1 MCGVGA
7 VFSRCGKP
15 VNSQE
20 LHWMVNLMRHR
31 GPDGQGVEVLNQAQL
46 GLVHT
51 RLAINDE
58 LHGHQPMS
66 DEMAQVTISYNGEI
80 YDCDRLRH
88 ALRQRGYTFSTATDT
103 EVVIKLYLAY
113 GLDMFQHMN
122 GEFAF
127 ILWDHR
133 KKRLLAGRDR
143 FGIKPLYCL
152 QTPETLAFA
161 SEIKP
166 LLVLDRIPFQA
177 SYDYLL
183 SSMMGN
189 FIGHESF
196 FEGINAVK
204 PGHYMLLDQQGL
216 RTESY
221 WDLDFNE
228 KTRIS
233 FEDAQAELNRLMQQ
247 AVSRRLVA
255 DSEVACYLSG
265 GIDSTIVAALAAQ
278 QQPKLK
284 SFSIGFKGAGF
295 DESDLARQSADAL
308 GLSSSI
314 LMTDKSGLADAV
326 ISSLR
331 HIEIPI
337 SSPQPIGM
345 SLLSR
350 HIRES
355 GIKTCLTG
363 DGSDELFGGYAYFK
377 LDQLRTMEL
386 ESGQVTQG
394 LKRLYQEFYQKEK
407 NNKVLL
413 WYPCR
418 DWQSY
423 VFQEPEKQ
431 QRFVS
436 SHVIRYHSVSG
447 LRNSVFT
454 HEVKTRQPSIQQQ
467 TQAFYLK
474 SAKQS
479 QNNVDFN
486 RALSKQQLSN
496 YIFKMQS
503 DRVQMSHSV
512 EARVPFLDN
521 DVVKFAQSLPPDYLI
536 NISRLQEK
544 YLLNETFK
552 DTLPV
557 HMRFRHKQA
566 YHTGYSWDDFSRDQQ
581 GKQIWQNYLGYAQL
595 KKSGLYNPLF
605 VKCLQQ
611 VNRFAPKNSALKC
624 KTDLLMGNVFSSM
637 VLLDQLK
644 PERLKREAQALNN

>member
-1 MCGVGA
+1 M
-7 VFSRCGKP
+7 
-15 VNSQE
+15 Q
-20 LHWMVNLMRHR
+20 
-31 GPDGQGVEVLNQAQL
+31 VLNKGQL

-51 RLAINDE
+51 RLAINDQ

-66 DEMAQVTISYNGEI
+66 DDTSQVTLSYNGEI
-80 YDCDRLRH
+80 YDCERLR
-88 ALRQRGYTFSTATDT
+88 AQLRLRGFQFTTNTDT

-113 GLDMFQHMN
+113 GLDMFEHMN

-127 ILWDHR
+127 ILWDNR

-152 QTPETLAFA
+152 NTSETLAFA
-161 SEIKP
+161 SEMKP
-166 LLVLDRIPFQA
+166 LLVLDRIPFKA
-177 SYDYLL
+177 SHDYLL

-196 FEGINAVK
+196 FEGITAVK

-216 RTESY
+216 RTEAY
-221 WDLDFNE
+221 WEIDFNA
-228 KTRIS
+228 KTRLS
-233 FEDAQAELNRLMQQ
+233 FEDAQAELHHLMQQ
-247 AVSRRLVA
+247 AVARRLVA

-265 GIDSTIVAALAAQ
+265 GIDSTIIAALAAQ

-284 SFSIGFKGAGF
+284 TFSIGFKGAGF

-308 GLSSSI
+308 GLSASI

-350 HIRES
+350 HIRKS

-363 DGSDELFGGYAYFK
+363 DGSDELFAGYAYFK

-386 ESGQVTQG
+386 ASGHVTQE
-394 LKRLYQEFYQKEK
+394 LKRLYQDFYQKEQ

-413 WYPCR
+413 WFPSR
-418 DWQSY
+418 DWQRY
-423 VFQEPEKQ
+423 VFQESQNDQ
-431 QRFVS
+431 QYVS
-436 SHVIRYHSVSG
+436 SHVIRYHSVAG
-447 LRNSVFT
+447 FRNSVFT
-454 HEVKTRQPSIQQQ
+454 PEVKTRQGTIQQQ
-467 TQAFYLK
+467 TQDFYLK
-474 SAKQS
+474 SARQA

-521 DVVKFAQSLPPDYLI
+521 DVVKFAQSLPPEYLI
-536 NISRLQEK
+536 NVPRLQEK
-544 YLLNETFK
+544 YLNSSRVSLILPLNFIF
-552 DTLPV
+552 L
-557 HMRFRHKQA
+557 RS
-566 YHTGYSWDDFSRDQQ
+566 YTGE
-581 GKQIWQNYLGYAQL
+581 K
-595 KKSGLYNPLF
+595 KKSKSYQSILN
-605 VKCLQQ
+605 
-611 VNRFAPKNSALKC
+611 
-624 KTDLLMGNVFSSM
+624 LLVRGRKS
-637 VLLDQLK
+637 
-644 PERLKREAQALNN
+644 